1 MTKMKI
7 SGLFV
12 ARPVAMLEAPALW
25 ALSRTALLILNR
37 LETEYSKRKRATN
50 GRLSVPYRD
59 LERCGLHVNAIAP
72 ALRELQALGFIQIAQ
87 GSAGNAAHRRPNL
100 YRLTYLADA
109 EGSDPTHDWRAIETL
124 EQAEAIAFATRS
136 RQHNKSQGKKKR
148 SNSRPRKPRAGA
160 SSESEG
166 ENGGF
171 PPSESEGARGKSP
184 PSESEGT
191 LKSSSHSAPNG
202 EDPAPAG
209 RARRPDPDLTTA
221 HFADAARRAAAG
233 RTH

>member
-25 ALSRTALLILNR
+25 ALSRTALLILNP
-37 LETEYSKRKRATN
+37 LETEYTKRKRATN

-136 RQHNKSQGKKKR
+136 RQHNNPKARKNAQIPALGNRGRGRPRTARAKTAV
-148 SNSRPRKPRAGA
+148 SRPRKARALGANPR
-160 SSESEG
+160 
-166 ENGGF
+166 
-171 PPSESEGARGKSP
+171 PRKARA
-184 PSESEGT
+184 
-191 LKSSSHSAPNG
+191 L
-202 EDPAPAG
+202 
-209 RARRPDPDLTTA
+209 
-221 HFADAARRAAAG
+221 
-233 RTH
+233 